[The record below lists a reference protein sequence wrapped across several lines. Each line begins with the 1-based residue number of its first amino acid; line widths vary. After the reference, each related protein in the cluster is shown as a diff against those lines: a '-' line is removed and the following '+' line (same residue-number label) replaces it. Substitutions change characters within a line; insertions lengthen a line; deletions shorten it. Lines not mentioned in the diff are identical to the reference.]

1 MRQLEES
8 RTKIENL
15 MDWLSDVEKDSGR
28 AGMEH
33 LQMMEQNGTHLH
45 EGDGKS
51 VTGEEDEVNGNLLEA
66 DPDGGTTEEN
76 LNQQYQRVKVRCVNG
91 DVVTVCVYVNDKSGS
106 FIQPQRVKTF
116 PTPGSLFVRY
126 KLLWKFLANKN
137 SKKLIMR

>member
-15 MDWLSDVEKDSGR
+15 MDWLSNVEKDSGR

-33 LQMMEQNGTHLH
+33 LQMMEQNGTHLR

-51 VTGEEDEVNGNLLEA
+51 VTGEEDEVNGNMLEA

-76 LNQQYQRVKVRCVNG
+76 LNQQYQRVKVCCVNG
-91 DVVTVCVYVNDKSGS
+91 GVITVLN
-106 FIQPQRVKTF
+106 T
-116 PTPGSLFVRY
+116 
-126 KLLWKFLANKN
+126 
-137 SKKLIMR
+137 